1 MRKPIP
7 APGWRNTEGRCE
19 YELSLR
25 RTIRRAQG
33 EKPRPAG
40 RANGNQQ
47 IYCSLILNSGRYC
60 AEMTTLRW
68 ITDAKMLRAF
78 LGWLA
83 WLQDRDI
90 EGTALSFVV
99 CQLTLAIA
107 ACEGPW
113 AAANDAALVLFLPT
127 VLLTGFFLRF
137 LEGAFVLTTAF
148 VATWYFLVPP
158 QSSFALTEVG
168 AVELGIFVLASCLII
183 ISAVSMRK
191 WLKRRSW
198 ERPGVPRA
206 KADLII
212 EG

>member
-1 MRKPIP
+1 
-7 APGWRNTEGRCE
+7 
-19 YELSLR
+19 
-25 RTIRRAQG
+25 
-33 EKPRPAG
+33 
-40 RANGNQQ
+40 
-47 IYCSLILNSGRYC
+47 
-60 AEMTTLRW
+60 
-68 ITDAKMLRAF
+68 
-78 LGWLA
+78 
-83 WLQDRDI
+83 
-90 EGTALSFVV
+90 
-99 CQLTLAIA
+99 LTLAIA
-107 ACEGPW
+107 ACAGPW